1 MKQWMMAVLL
11 AVVAAGCTSTSTMTE
26 ALRYEREPLED
37 LSAATGKVVAVAP
50 LVDVRTEPA
59 IESGSAMF
67 WNFVPLVIY
76 TTKVEARPEMTR
88 APFDFEP
95 SPNYK
100 PDDNSLATAIPR
112 LLVEELVSTGRAGNA
127 VYGEPAEME
136 KFQERE
142 AKLKAEI
149 ASLEARIASL
159 HAEVKA
165 LNGKQ
170 ADLAQHRLD
179 LAAKKDADVA
189 SMKAKQA
196 ELTKTRDANVA
207 ELNAEIDKVLA
218 PKDALAQSKSEKV
231 AAMRQDG
238 VVGEVKDALR
248 TEINALD
255 DKMDELD
262 DKIADLKGQIKRLDK
277 NLKSDLKEVDEKID
291 DLNDQL
297 KDDLKAA
304 DKQDKDL
311 DAQIAATKSQLD
323 LPEAT
328 LMERR
333 AALAE
338 LEVQMAALQKADLVL
353 RGELVKATLT
363 QRRYSYGLSVA
374 MAAAYLL
381 GAPVNKYEASLQVD
395 WQLFDAKTGAP
406 VGPKKTATVEEPVT
420 RFSGFYYGYSTCGQ
434 STPFGL
440 YVDAVKQVNAAI
452 AHGLSEQLA
461 E

>member
-1 MKQWMMAVLL
+1 
-11 AVVAAGCTSTSTMTE
+11 MTE

-59 IESGSAMF
+59 IESGSPLC

-76 TTKVEARPEMTR
+76 TTKAEACPEMTR

-100 PDDNSLATAIPR
+100 PDDNSLATAAPK
-112 LLVEELVSTGRAGNA
+112 LLVEELVSTGRAVNA
-127 VYGEPAEME
+127 VYGEPGEME
-136 KFQERE
+136 DFKERE
-142 AKLKAEI
+142 AKLKADI
-149 ASLEARIASL
+149 ASLEAQIAAL
-159 HAEVKA
+159 HAEVQA

-196 ELTKTRDANVA
+196 ELAQARDANVA
-207 ELNAEIDKVLA
+207 ELNAEIDKALA
-218 PKDALAQSKSEKV
+218 PKDALAQAKAEKV

-238 VVGEVKDALR
+238 VVGEVKDVLR
-248 TEINALD
+248 AEVNALD
-255 DKMDELD
+255 DQIDQLD
-262 DKIADLKGQIKRLDK
+262 DKIEDLKGQIKRLDK
-277 NLKSDLKEVDEKID
+277 NLKSDLKAVDRKID

-311 DAQIAATKSQLD
+311 EAQIAATKSQLD

-328 LMERR
+328 LLERR

-338 LEVQMAALQKADLVL
+338 LGVQMAALQKADLVL

-374 MAAAYLL
+374 MVAAYLL
-381 GAPVNKYEASLQVD
+381 GAPINKYEASLQVD
-395 WQLFDAKTGAP
+395 WQLFDAKTDAP
-406 VGPKKTATVEEPVT
+406 VGPKKTATVEAPVT

-440 YVDAVKQVNAAI
+440 YVEAVKQVNAAI